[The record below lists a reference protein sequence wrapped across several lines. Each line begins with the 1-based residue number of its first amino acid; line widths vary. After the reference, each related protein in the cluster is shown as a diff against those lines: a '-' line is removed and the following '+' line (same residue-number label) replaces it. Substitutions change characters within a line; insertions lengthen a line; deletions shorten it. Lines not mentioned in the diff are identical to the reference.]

1 MPGGVTSLGGR
12 GTGFLSR
19 FLSLR
24 EGSIVVVTAAIAVLF
39 AAFYTNFGTPAS
51 FFVIA
56 TTAAPL
62 ITIGTGQTFLLTTGE
77 LDLSVGSVFALAPCI
92 ALVLYEDGIPLPACM
107 VVAVLSASVVGY
119 ANGMISVKLRVPSLL
134 TTLGMFFLI
143 TGVSLEISDF
153 ETIPCPHGTSFEIA
167 MGGGTVGYVPTTLIW
182 AIAIAVVFALMFSY
196 TKHGLW
202 TTATG
207 SNLNASLEVG
217 VNTTRTKILNFIMT
231 ATLAGFAGVLET
243 MRTETAY
250 ALQGAFPLTLQTIIV
265 AVIGG
270 TALMGGS
277 GTVIGTMIGALFLGV
292 LNDGFAIAGLN
303 ANVYT
308 LALGVVLVTAV
319 AINLRVQT
327 IRRLARIG
335 RERSK

>member
-1 MPGGVTSLGGR
+1 LLR
-12 GTGFLSR
+12 R

-24 EGSIVVVTAAIAVLF
+24 EGSIVVVTAAVTVLF
-39 AAFYTNFGTPAS
+39 AVFYTDFGSPAS
-51 FFVIA
+51 FFVVA

-62 ITIGTGQTFLLTTGE
+62 ITIGTGQTFLLTAGE
-77 LDLSVGSVFALAPCI
+77 LDLSVGAVFALAPCI
-92 ALVLYEDGIPLPACM
+92 ALVLNGDGIPLPACM
-107 VVAVLSASVVGY
+107 VIAVLTATVVGY

-134 TTLGMFFLI
+134 TTLGMFFLV
-143 TGVSLEISDF
+143 TGASLEISNF
-153 ETIPCPHGTSFEIA
+153 ETIPAPHGTSFDIA
-167 MGGGTVGYVPTTLIW
+167 MGGGSVSYFPTTLMW
-182 AIAIAVVFALMFSY
+182 AIAIAVVFTLMFSY

-202 TTATG
+202 TIATG

-217 VNTTRTKILNFIMT
+217 VNTTRTKILNFMMT

-303 ANVYT
+303 ANVYM

-319 AINLRVQT
+319 AINFRVQT
-327 IRRLARIG
+327 IRRLVRVS
-335 RERSK
+335 REGTK

>member
-1 MPGGVTSLGGR
+1 LGGR
-12 GTGFLSR
+12 ESRFLRR

-39 AAFYTNFGTPAS
+39 AALYADFGTPAS
-51 FFVIA
+51 FFVVA

-62 ITIGTGQTFLLTTGE
+62 ITIGTGQTFLLTSGE

-92 ALVLYEDGIPLPACM
+92 AMVLYGDGIPLPACM
-107 VVAVLSASVVGY
+107 VVAVLCATVVGY

-134 TTLGMFFLI
+134 TTLGMFFLV
-143 TGVSLEISDF
+143 TGLSLEISNF
-153 ETIPCPHGTSFEIA
+153 ETIPSPHGTSFEIV
-167 MGGGTVGYVPTTLIW
+167 MGGGSVGPVPTTLIW
-182 AIAIAVVFALMFSY
+182 AIAIAVVFAVMFTY

-217 VNTTRTKILNFIMT
+217 VNTTRTKILNFMMT

-277 GTVIGTMIGALFLGV
+277 GTVIGTMIGAVFLGV

-303 ANVYT
+303 ANVYM
-308 LALGVVLVTAV
+308 LALGAVLVTAV
-319 AINLRVQT
+319 AINFRVQS

-335 RERSK
+335 REGSK